1 MELCAYSLKF
11 ELPRQRTNNTDGI
24 YQKKK
29 KNIWRKWEEKKI
41 DHGKYMY

>member
-29 KNIWRKWEEKKI
+29 KKHMEEMGRKKN
-41 DHGKYMY
+41 